1 MRALLLLLG
10 LATIGLAAVSWEL
23 NTGRTT
29 TETVSH
35 AARSSAP
42 GQQALQVTKST
53 QAASSSLRSESV
65 TVALIALGG
74 AFILGAAFWDRLSE
88 FGFAGMT
95 VKLLD
100 PKILKELRER
110 AEDPDKALEAWELFL
125 TKLQEAEK
133 RGERVS
139 GTMTEE
145 AIDLALSE
153 VSFNPEDSIEVSD
166 DGEPQLVVDG
176 GETARGPALRV
187 TTEEQYLPAGQF
199 SERFLAT
206 MDRSLQEHHAQRLY
220 ILDVQLLEVLAVLVF
235 ELPAGHAPVVLHAL
249 GSRVDREDLDARCL
263 GAALI
268 GTRYLHHAAAMLG
281 RPSGVFI
288 DTQHPDQTELAQLW
302 ELRFRIAAP
311 EEIGELPPSEYWVQY
326 PDS

>member
-1 MRALLLLLG
+1 MRALLLVLG
-10 LATIGLAAVSWEL
+10 LVAIGLAAVSWEVD
-23 NTGRTT
+23 TGRIA
-29 TETVSH
+29 TETVSRT
-35 AARSSAP
+35 APSSSEAQQPTEMTRS
-42 GQQALQVTKST
+42 KE
-53 QAASSSLRSESV
+53 AASSSLRSESV

-74 AFILGAAFWDRLSE
+74 ALVLGAAFWDRLSE

-100 PKILKELRER
+100 PKLVQELRER

-125 TKLQEAEK
+125 ARLREAEK

-139 GTMTEE
+139 GAMTEE
-145 AIDLALSE
+145 AITDALSE

-166 DGEPQLVVDG
+166 DREPQLVVDG

-187 TTEEQYLPAGQF
+187 TTEEQYLPADQF
-199 SERFLAT
+199 SERFLVT
-206 MDRSLQEHHAQRLY
+206 MERSLEEHHAQRLY

-235 ELPAGHAPVVLHAL
+235 ELPAGDASIVLHAL
-249 GSRVDREDLDARCL
+249 GSRVDRTDLEARCL

-281 RPSGVFI
+281 RPAGLFI
-288 DTQHPDQTELAQLW
+288 DTENPDHNELSQLM
-302 ELRFRIAAP
+302 ELRFKLATP